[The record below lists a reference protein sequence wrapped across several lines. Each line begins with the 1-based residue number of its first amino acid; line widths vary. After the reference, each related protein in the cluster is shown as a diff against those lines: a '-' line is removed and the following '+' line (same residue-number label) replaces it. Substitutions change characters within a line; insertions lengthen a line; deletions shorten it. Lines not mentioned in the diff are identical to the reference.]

1 MSLQIDFPASRIHY
15 LLHLANAKHNG
26 KLLNSCQENDV
37 SREAANNNKKPS
49 IFNDCVS
56 SDAAPKNPQPHY
68 RLDQFLPPNMH
79 SDANG
84 KISLRNTDIGVDAVK
99 ENKEMWTSS
108 QSNTQSNVIPNVFDD
123 GIYEFIE
130 SIGKSNIDLPNVPKA
145 NETSSKVTE
154 LSKLNNSKYGFNKD
168 SSTPKVSPESARQSS
183 LLSWRERPNERWRV
197 ERNDCDSISRSAK
210 IVQSVEE
217 TVPVSES
224 KRQTMASNVTPNLIT
239 QHIIQNGAIL
249 TGVGVKPCPTY
260 ELNNLYNKFPHLNPN
275 KVPNPLKPVPLKD
288 IKRPVHET
296 KKNENPSKQSD
307 GSQQLANNNFSGFG
321 EFPSYVNLNK
331 SSELTN
337 SLQSLPTFPKTNTV
351 SDQSK
356 NRMPQRSA
364 SSVNLTKHNSANP
377 PKNHRPNANKQQSN
391 NQNKR
396 PQTKGKIERQMF
408 DFFSV
413 CSKNNIFPNSGN
425 QNGGGWSS
433 STLNDQNKGA
443 ISKQPTRNTAQ
454 IDSRKS
460 SFDVATKTVQNA
472 HTNDQKSVDTSK
484 TSEKNKDSKETLV
497 VNNVQLLSKLID
509 KRSLQLIL
517 RMYHRV

>member
-49 IFNDCVS
+49 IFNDCGGS
-56 SDAAPKNPQPHY
+56 PDAAPKVPQSHY

-84 KISLRNTDIGVDAVK
+84 KISLRSTDIGVDAVK

-108 QSNTQSNVIPNVFDD
+108 QSTTQLNVIPNVFDD

-130 SIGKSNIDLPNVPKA
+130 SIGKPNIDLPNVPKA
-145 NETSSKVTE
+145 NETSKVAE

-168 SSTPKVSPESARQSS
+168 SSTPKVSPESARQNS

-197 ERNDCDSISRSAK
+197 ERDDCDSILRSGK
-210 IVQSVEE
+210 IVQSAEE
-217 TVPVSES
+217 AVPVSEP
-224 KRQTMASNVTPNLIT
+224 KRQTMAPNVAPNLTT

-275 KVPNPLKPVPLKD
+275 KVPNPLKPVPLRD
-288 IKRPVHET
+288 MKRPVT
-296 KKNENPSKQSD
+296 NKNENPPKQSD
-307 GSQQLANNNFSGFG
+307 SSQRSANDNFSGFE
-321 EFPSYVNLNK
+321 EFSSYIDLNK
-331 SSELTN
+331 KSERTN

-351 SDQSK
+351 SDQPR

-391 NQNKR
+391 NQNKHS
-396 PQTKGKIERQMF
+396 QTKG
-408 DFFSV
+408 
-413 CSKNNIFPNSGN
+413 
-425 QNGGGWSS
+425 
-433 STLNDQNKGA
+433 
-443 ISKQPTRNTAQ
+443 
-454 IDSRKS
+454 
-460 SFDVATKTVQNA
+460 
-472 HTNDQKSVDTSK
+472 
-484 TSEKNKDSKETLV
+484 
-497 VNNVQLLSKLID
+497 
-509 KRSLQLIL
+509 
-517 RMYHRV
+517 